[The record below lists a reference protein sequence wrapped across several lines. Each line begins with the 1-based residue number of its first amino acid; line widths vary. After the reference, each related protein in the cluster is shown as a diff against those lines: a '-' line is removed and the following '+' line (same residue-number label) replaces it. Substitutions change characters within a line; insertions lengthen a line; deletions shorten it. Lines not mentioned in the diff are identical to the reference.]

1 MAMGIDQSRD
11 ENAVEKFNPL
21 AGVDG
26 FPCRDLNHPSLS
38 VEREYPVLQP
48 ALRSQDQ
55 VRR

>member
-1 MAMGIDQSRD
+1 MAMSIDQSRD

-38 VEREYPVLQP
+38 VEREY
-48 ALRSQDQ
+48 
-55 VRR
+55 RRA